1 MTPLTSENTPKA
13 NRKAIEQSVIAM
25 LDELNE
31 CEALELED
39 FIVNQ
44 CDNAS
49 FANDDG
55 EYPNLFRIFVTGH
68 KPDCIL

>member
-1 MTPLTSENTPKA
+1 MNSEQTPKA
-13 NRKAIEQSVIAM
+13 NRAAIQQSILEM

-39 FIVNQ
+39 FIVNH

-49 FANDDG
+49 FTDDNG
-55 EYPNLFRIFVTGH
+55 DFPNLFRIFVTGH
-68 KPDCIL
+68 KPDCVV